1 MCNAE
6 RAKEGKAPLT
16 WSDELHKISYDWS
29 VEQSAAGKISHDKF
43 NENMQAAID
52 AGVPISAFAE
62 NVAMN
67 MAGSWSDAMTQVV
80 NQWMNSPG
88 HRANIMSDKYS
99 LMAVGTYYN
108 EAARQ
113 YYFTQLFG

>member
-29 VEQSAAGKISHDKF
+29 VEQSAAGWISHDKF
-43 NENMQAAID
+43 EENYQAAIA
-52 AGVPISAFAE
+52 AGLKIGYFAE
-62 NVAMN
+62 NVAYN
-67 MAGSWSDAMTQVV
+67 FAGSWSDAMRTVV

-88 HRANIMSDKYS
+88 HRGNIMGDHFKI
-99 LMAVGTYYN
+99 MAVGTYYN
-108 EAARQ
+108 EAKGQ
-113 YYFTQLFG
+113 YFFTQLFG